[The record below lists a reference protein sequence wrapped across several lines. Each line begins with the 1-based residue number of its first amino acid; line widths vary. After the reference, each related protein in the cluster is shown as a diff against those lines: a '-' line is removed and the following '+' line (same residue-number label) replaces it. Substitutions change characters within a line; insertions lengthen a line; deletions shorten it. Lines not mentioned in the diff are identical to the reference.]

1 MSPRNTPTGEEQ
13 GWYVYGIVEHDVE
26 VLPDARGIGDPPA
39 PVESVVSGDI
49 AALVSPVAVDQPIGD
64 RDDLLA
70 HEELL
75 DTVALDVP
83 VLPLRFGAVMSSRDA
98 VAQELLE
105 PNHDLF
111 ADSLHELGDEVQYV
125 VRARYVEE
133 ELIREILDE
142 NPDTAELAKQLSGKP
157 MESTRD
163 AQIQLG
169 EMIGVAAEAKRRAD
183 TDALIEAVGPLV
195 AATNVRAPTHEQDA
209 AHVAMLVDRD
219 RDAELEETLG
229 DLARTWS
236 DRATVRLLGPM
247 APYDFVTTMQ
257 AT

>member
-1 MSPRNTPTGEEQ
+1 MSPRNKPKGEQQ

-26 VLPDARGIGDPPA
+26 VLPDTRGIGDPPA
-39 PVESVVSGDI
+39 PVETVVSGDI
-49 AALVSPVAVDQPIGD
+49 AALVSRVAVDQPIGE
-64 RDDLLA
+64 RGDLLA
-70 HEELL
+70 HEDLL

-111 ADSLHELGDEVQYV
+111 ADSLHELSDEVQYV

-133 ELIREILDE
+133 ALIREILDE
-142 NPDTAELAKQLSGKP
+142 DPDTAELAEQLSGKS

-163 AQIQLG
+163 AQIRLG

-183 TDALIEAVGPLV
+183 TDALIEAIGPLV

-219 RDAELEETLG
+219 RDAEWEETLG

-236 DRATVRLLGPM
+236 GRATVRLLGPM
-247 APYDFVTTMQ
+247 APYDFVTTTQ
-257 AT
+257 TT